1 MPKNIYFFPCLVRK
15 RNILS
20 CSIDWQPGSVE
31 KVILTAFSFALPLM
45 GVLMIAIAHPLLGAE
60 EEAAAL
66 QVLRSGQLAQGE
78 RVATFE
84 RRFAELC
91 HVREA
96 VAVSSGTAALHL
108 ALLAHNI
115 GRGDEVIT
123 TAFSFAA
130 TANVIL
136 YVGATPVFVDIEPG
150 TCTLDPAQVE
160 VALTRRTKAILPVH
174 LYGHPCDMNQLQKIA
189 EAYSLVLI
197 EDAAQAHAATING
210 RPVGSFGTGCFSFY
224 ATKNMTTGEGGMVTT
239 NDPAIAERVRLL
251 RNHGQE
257 ARYYHIA
264 LGYNLR
270 MTELHAALGIAQI
283 EKLEYF
289 TQRRIANATYLTDN
303 LKGIVQTPV
312 ERPGYR
318 HVYHQYTI
326 KIPLKRNE
334 SQTELRARGV
344 DTTIHYPI
352 PIHQQPFYQRNS
364 CLFRVLGP
372 GQRIPVKGNHPI
384 ARLPAT
390 ESAAQEVLS
399 LPVHPALGQE
409 DLATI
414 AREVVAVCE

>member
-1 MPKNIYFFPCLVRK
+1 
-15 RNILS
+15 
-20 CSIDWQPGSVE
+20 
-31 KVILTAFSFALPLM
+31 
-45 GVLMIAIAHPLLGAE
+45 MIAIAHPLFGAE
-60 EEAAAL
+60 EEVAAL
-66 QVLRSGQLAQGE
+66 RVLGSGQLAQGE

-108 ALLAHNI
+108 ALLAHDI

-136 YVGATPVFVDIEPG
+136 LVGATPVFVDIEPD
-150 TCTLDPAQVE
+150 TYTLDPVQAE
-160 VALTRRTKAILPVH
+160 RALTRRTKAIIPVH
-174 LYGHPCDMNQLQKIA
+174 LYGHPCEMNRLQKIA
-189 EAYSLVLI
+189 EAFSLVLI
-197 EDAAQAHAATING
+197 EDAAQAHAATIDG

-239 NDPAIAERVRLL
+239 NDSAIAEQVRLL

-257 ARYYHIA
+257 ARYYQIA

-270 MTELHAALGIAQI
+270 MAELQAALGIAQI

-289 TQRRIANATYLTDN
+289 TQRRRANATYLTNN
-303 LKGIVQTPV
+303 LQGIVQTPV

-326 KIPLKRNE
+326 KIPSKRNE
-334 SQTELRARGV
+334 FMTELRARGV
-344 DTTIHYPI
+344 DTAIHYPL
-352 PIHQQPFYQRNS
+352 PIHQQPFYRRKP
-364 CLFRVLGP
+364 CLFRVLSP
-372 GQRIPVKGNHPI
+372 GRRTPVKGNNPAAH
-384 ARLPAT
+384 LPVT

-399 LPVHPALGQE
+399 LPVHPALSQE
-409 DLATI
+409 DLSTI
-414 AREVVAVCE
+414 AREVVALCE